1 MDDNRYWSVGNVVAL
16 VCFVSV
22 ALAPWLVVLARWP
35 EIGPWELLGLATIW
49 AVMLMGENYPI
60 FNGQYSIFN
69 VQKRAVHLMIGY

>member
-49 AVMLMGENYPI
+49 AV
-60 FNGQYSIFN
+60 
-69 VQKRAVHLMIGY
+69 IGTFAAASTATWKKKGK